1 MRSRNEPRRA
11 RLRAG
16 GVQVLMH
23 TLRHDDA
30 SSRILREQVTAILE
44 RVRAEGDDALV
55 DLARQHDCPE
65 FSHDRVRVPRVA
77 LETAGERVPAELRE
91 AIAVAAAQV
100 REVAEALVPRPVALR
115 LPLGQ
120 RVRVRVVPVD
130 SVGCYVPGGRAAY
143 PSSLIMAAV
152 PALVAGVRRVAVASP
167 AGPDAKVAPAVLA
180 AAAELGLEEVYAA
193 GGAAAIG
200 ALAYGTATIPP
211 VDVVVGPG
219 NPWVQEAKRQ
229 VVGEV
234 GIDGIAGPSEVLI
247 LADDSADPRAV
258 AADLLAQAE
267 HGPDSMSV
275 LASADPEVLEAVAD
289 ALAAEEPSVGQITL
303 VECRSW
309 PLAVELAEALAPEH
323 LQLNVRDAEAV
334 AERITRSGCVF
345 LGRNGGTAFGDY
357 VAGSNHVLPTG
368 GAARYASAL
377 GPSTYLRRMAV
388 VDLPQE
394 AVDALTPH
402 LAALADAEG
411 FPAHRRSA
419 EIRVSAS

>member
-1 MRSRNEPRRA
+1 VSRNEPRRA

-16 GVQVLMH
+16 GVQAVMH
-23 TLRHDDA
+23 TLRHDAA
-30 SSRILREQVTAILE
+30 SPTLREQVTAILG
-44 RVRAEGDDALV
+44 RVRAEGDEALV
-55 DLARQHDCPE
+55 DLARRHDCPE
-65 FSHDRVRVPRVA
+65 FTLDRLRVPKVA
-77 LETAGERVPAELRE
+77 LETAGYRVEADLRE
-91 AIAVAAAQV
+91 AIATAAAQV
-100 REVAEALVPRPVALR
+100 REVARALMPADADLR
-115 LPLGQ
+115 LAFGQ

-152 PALVAGVRRVAVASP
+152 PALVAGVPRVAVASP
-167 AGPDAKVAPAVLA
+167 AGPDGRPAPAVLA
-180 AAAELGLEEVYAA
+180 AAAALGLEEVYAA

-200 ALAYGTATIPP
+200 ALAYGTATIAP
-211 VDVVVGPG
+211 VAVVVGPG

-247 LADDSADPRAV
+247 LADDSTDPRAV

-275 LASADPEVLEAVAD
+275 LASADPEVLEAVAE
-289 ALAAEEPSVGQITL
+289 ALAAEEPSVGQIAL
-303 VECRSW
+303 VECLSW
-309 PLAVELAEALAPEH
+309 PLAIELAEALAPEH
-323 LQLNVRDAEAV
+323 LQLNVRDAE
-334 AERITRSGCVF
+334 ELSGRITRAGAVF
-345 LGRNGGTAFGDY
+345 LGPNGATAFGDY

-368 GAARYASAL
+368 GAARFASAL
-377 GPSTYLRRMAV
+377 GPGTYLRRMAV

-402 LAALADAEG
+402 LAALAEAEG

-419 EIRVSAS
+419 EIRMTPS

>member
-1 MRSRNEPRRA
+1 M
-11 RLRAG
+11 
-16 GVQVLMH
+16 
-23 TLRHDDA
+23 
-30 SSRILREQVTAILE
+30 LREQVAAILE
-44 RVRAEGDDALV
+44 RVRGEGDDALV
-55 DLARQHDCPE
+55 ALAREHDCPD
-65 FSHDRVRVPRVA
+65 FTHDRLRVTRVA
-77 LETAGERVPAELRE
+77 LETAGYRVDARLRE
-91 AIAVAAAQV
+91 AIATAAAQV
-100 REVAEALVPRPVALR
+100 REVARALMPADADLR
-115 LPLGQ
+115 LPYGQ

-152 PALVAGVRRVAVASP
+152 PALVAGVPRVAVVSP
-167 AGPDAKVAPAVLA
+167 AGPTASPRPRSWPPRRRSAWRRSTPPAGPA
-180 AAAELGLEEVYAA
+180 AV
-193 GGAAAIG
+193 G
-200 ALAYGTATIPP
+200 ALAYGTATIAP
-211 VDVVVGPG
+211 VAVVVGPG

-229 VVGEV
+229 VVGDV

-289 ALAAEEPSVGQITL
+289 ALAGQPAPVGQIAL
-303 VECRSW
+303 VECANW

-323 LQLNVRDAEAV
+323 LQLNVRDAEDLAG
-334 AERITRSGCVF
+334 RITRSGAVF
-345 LGRNGGTAFGDY
+345 LGANGATAFGDY

-377 GPSTYLRRMAV
+377 GPNTYLRRMAV

>member
-1 MRSRNEPRRA
+1 MSRNEPRRA

-16 GVQVLMH
+16 GAQVLMH
-23 TLRHDDA
+23 TLRHDAA
-30 SSRILREQVTAILE
+30 SPMLREQVAAILG
-44 RVRAEGDDALV
+44 RVRGEGDDALV
-55 DLARQHDCPE
+55 ALAREHDCPD
-65 FSHDRVRVPRVA
+65 FTHDRLRVTRVA
-77 LETAGERVPAELRE
+77 LETAGYRVDARLRE
-91 AIAVAAAQV
+91 AIATAAAQV
-100 REVAEALVPRPVALR
+100 REVARALMPADADLR
-115 LPLGQ
+115 LPYGQ

-152 PALVAGVRRVAVASP
+152 PALVAGVPRVAVVSP
-167 AGPDAKVAPAVLA
+167 AGPDGKPSAAVLA
-180 AAAELGLEEVYAA
+180 TAAALGLEEVYAA
-193 GGAAAIG
+193 GGAAAVG
-200 ALAYGTATIPP
+200 ALAYGTATIAP
-211 VDVVVGPG
+211 VAVVVGPG

-229 VVGEV
+229 VVGDV

-247 LADDSADPRAV
+247 LADDTADPRAV

-289 ALAAEEPSVGQITL
+289 ALAGQPAPVGQIAL
-303 VECRSW
+303 VECASW

-323 LQLNVRDAEAV
+323 LQLNVRDAEDLAG
-334 AERITRSGCVF
+334 RITRSGAVF
-345 LGRNGGTAFGDY
+345 LGANGATAFGDY

-377 GPSTYLRRMAV
+377 GPNTYLRRMAV